1 LWYSFVFIRATLRSR
16 MVWWWDDK
24 VSLAMGE
31 DFEKLDKQVVH
42 RSTLLAEMDKQK
54 AEMGFKSF

>member
-1 LWYSFVFIRATLRSR
+1 
-16 MVWWWDDK
+16 MVWWWDDR

-31 DFEKLDKQVVH
+31 DSDKLDKQVVH

-54 AEMGFKSF
+54 SEMGFKSI